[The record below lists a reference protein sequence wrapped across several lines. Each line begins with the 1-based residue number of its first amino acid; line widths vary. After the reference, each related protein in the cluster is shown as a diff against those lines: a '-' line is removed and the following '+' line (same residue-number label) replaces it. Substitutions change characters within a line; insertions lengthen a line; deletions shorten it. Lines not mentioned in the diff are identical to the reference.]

1 MGELS
6 PERQRRFEEV
16 LALARGGLR
25 HAFQELIE
33 PIDQVLRF
41 HARRRMER
49 CLRGKISDSDLCQL
63 TYLKAF
69 ENLSEFQGNT
79 VEGFRNWV
87 LGILDHVRQKEYQAY
102 HRQARDVSREVPLQ
116 KVEKKLV
123 TGPIPAGEDE
133 RACRYEAA
141 WRELP
146 HRYRQV
152 VHWHYHEKCSHKEI
166 GQRLGMSP
174 DAARHLFHRAMM
186 KLSEDAHKHD
196 KE

>member
-87 LGILDHVRQKEYQAY
+87 LGILDHVRQKENQAY
-102 HRQARDVSREVPLQ
+102 HRQARDVSREVPLEE
-116 KVEKKLV
+116 VEKTLV
-123 TGPIPAGEDE
+123 TGQSPAGEDK
-133 RACRYEAA
+133 RTRPFEAA

-146 HRYRQV
+146 YRYRQV
-152 VHWHYHEKCSHKEI
+152 LDWRYHEECSHEEI
-166 GQRLGMSP
+166 GNRLGVSP
-174 DAARHLFHRAMM
+174 DAAKHLFRRAMR
-186 KLSEDAHKHD
+186 KLADD
-196 KE
+196 